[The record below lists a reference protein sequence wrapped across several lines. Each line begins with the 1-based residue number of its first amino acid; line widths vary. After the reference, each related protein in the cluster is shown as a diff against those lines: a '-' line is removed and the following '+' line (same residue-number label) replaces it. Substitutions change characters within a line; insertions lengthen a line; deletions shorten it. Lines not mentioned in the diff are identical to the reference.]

1 MIRSGFKFADEYNQ
15 EVIKCFSSMTQ
26 LHARFEDAAWRIAL
40 GLMSSDFAF
49 SI

>member
-1 MIRSGFKFADEYNQ
+1 MKHDMIRNKKKGGTS
-15 EVIKCFSSMTQ
+15 CFSSMTQ

-49 SI
+49 PIK